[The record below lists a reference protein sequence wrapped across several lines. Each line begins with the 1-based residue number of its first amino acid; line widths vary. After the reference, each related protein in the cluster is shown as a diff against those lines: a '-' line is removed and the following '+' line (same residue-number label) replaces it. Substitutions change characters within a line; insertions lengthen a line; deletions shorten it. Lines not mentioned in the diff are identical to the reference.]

1 MSPATERQQLMMR
14 RPNLDGLPR
23 LVVPSGYALRPYR
36 RGDEAA
42 WATIMNTGIGSD
54 WTAARCVEQLTGRP
68 QFRPDGLFFATVQD
82 AAGPA
87 IGSACA
93 WTEHLHEHDEGLVHM
108 VCVLPEHRGHGLGRV
123 VTLAVLRYMQQHGF
137 RSARL
142 RTDDWRL
149 SAIRAYLSLGLEPL
163 YPPDAV
169 PRDDHRARWAAV
181 IARLGSSPPHG
192 TDGA

>member
-54 WTAARCVEQLTGRP
+54 WTAARCVEHLTGRP
-68 QFRPDGLFFATVQD
+68 QFRPDGLFFATVRD
-82 AAGPA
+82 MAGPA

-93 WTEHLHEHDEGLVHM
+93 WTDQPNVYDEGLVHM

-123 VTLAVLRYMQQHGF
+123 VTLAVLCYLRQQDF
-137 RSARL
+137 RSAHL

-163 YPPDAV
+163 YPPDAA
-169 PRDDHRARWAAV
+169 PGDDHRARWAAV
-181 IARLGSSPPHG
+181 IARLGASPAQG